1 MTREKNTSDESML
14 PSSSQLPS
22 PLSPSPSDMKDF
34 LSSFDHRSSILPSS
48 SSSSSSSPHSH
59 RKIGR
64 ESDRRQKNKTYYN
77 RDYTPT
83 EYNIESLDYSYLK
96 SVQQKDTQELI
107 GLLNVLK

>member
-1 MTREKNTSDESML
+1 MTREKNTSDES
-14 PSSSQLPS
+14 SSSQLPS
-22 PLSPSPSDMKDF
+22 PLSPSDMKDF
-34 LSSFDHRSSILPSS
+34 LSSFDHKSSILPSS
-48 SSSSSSSPHSH
+48 SSSSSSSHSH

-77 RDYTPT
+77 RDYIPT